1 MKKHRVGPILV
12 TLVVLLWMWISV
24 GMSAPLS
31 FYEDAFRLS
40 TGELIFGEL
49 LSFDGSTFKIKTE
62 RGMIWKEK
70 EDVVVILVGI
80 NPLIYTRTLSQ
91 WASKA
96 RASSQY
102 SSSGWSAQQ
111 ATGEPNTYQCG
122 DNSTA
127 WAPRSK
133 GSGAEW
139 LELTFGTPVYVTQL
153 RVYETYNS
161 GCIYKV
167 EFVDVYEE
175 KHAAWQGKDTT
186 TCPGWFEIK
195 LAQTRYLVKSVIL
208 HTQIEGYEEIDA
220 VELTGILISK

>member
-1 MKKHRVGPILV
+1 MKKHRGGTILV
-12 TLVVLLWMWISV
+12 TLVVLLCMWTSV
-24 GMSAPLS
+24 GTSAPVS
-31 FYEDAFRLS
+31 FHEDAFRLS

-49 LSFDGSTFKIKTE
+49 LSFDGSIFEIETE
-62 RGMIWKEK
+62 RGVIWKEK
-70 EDVVVILVGI
+70 QDVVAILIGT
-80 NPLIYTRTLSQ
+80 NPLIYTTLSQ

-111 ATGEPNTYQCG
+111 AIRQPNTSQCG

-127 WAPRSK
+127 WAPESR
-133 GSGAEW
+133 GSGPEW
-139 LELTFGTPVYVTQL
+139 LELIFDTPVYVTKL

-175 KHAAWQGKDTT
+175 KHAVWQGKDTT

-195 LAQTRYLVKSVIL
+195 LAQTRYLVESVIF

-220 VELTGILISK
+220 VELTRISISK

>member
-12 TLVVLLWMWISV
+12 TLVVLLWTWISV
-24 GMSAPLS
+24 GISAPLS
-31 FYEDAFRLS
+31 FHEDAFRLS
-40 TGELIFGEL
+40 TGELIIGEL
-49 LSFDGSTFKIKTE
+49 LSFDGSIFEIKTE

-70 EDVVVILVGI
+70 EDVVAILIGT
-80 NPLIYTRTLSQ
+80 NPLIYTKTLSQ

-111 ATGEPNTYQCG
+111 AIGEPNTSQCG
-122 DNSTA
+122 DNNTA
-127 WAPRSK
+127 WAPESR
-133 GSGAEW
+133 GSGPEW
-139 LELTFGTPVYVTQL
+139 LELSFDTPVYVTQL

-175 KHAAWQGKDTT
+175 KHTAWQGKDTT

-195 LAQTRYLVKSVIL
+195 LVQTRYLVKSVIL
-208 HTQIEGYEEIDA
+208 YTQIEGYEEIDA

>member
-1 MKKHRVGPILV
+1 MKKHRVGIILV
-12 TLVVLLWMWISV
+12 TLAVLLCMWASLGI
-24 GMSAPLS
+24 SAPLS

-40 TGELIFGEL
+40 TGELIIGEL
-49 LSFDGSTFKIKTE
+49 LSFDGSIFEIETE
-62 RGMIWKEK
+62 RGVIWKEK
-70 EDVVVILVGI
+70 EDVVAILIGTD
-80 NPLIYTRTLSQ
+80 PLIYTRASSQ

-102 SSSGWSAQQ
+102 SSSAWSAQQ
-111 ATGEPNTYQCG
+111 AIGEPNTSQCG
-122 DNSTA
+122 DNNTA
-127 WAPRSK
+127 WAPGSR
-133 GSGAEW
+133 GSGPEW
-139 LELTFGTPVYVTQL
+139 LELTFDTPVYVTKL
-153 RVYETYNS
+153 RVHETYNS

-175 KHAAWQGKDTT
+175 KHTAWQGKDAT

-220 VELTGILISK
+220 VELTGISISK